1 MLRESTPKRVKV
13 LSIDGG
19 GVRGVIAASIVL
31 AIETELQRRLCD
43 NNARLAQYLDV
54 LAGTSTGSILTAL
67 YLIPPNDMPSVQ
79 TLLANPSAQFKYSA
93 HDALGVYLEQA
104 PKIFGTSYMNK
115 IWTLGGWDGPIYSP
129 KPLED
134 MLQQYAGNLMLS
146 ELPKTYMAMAY
157 DIDVGEPYVFM
168 GGADAKG
175 DRYFLRDAM
184 RASSAAPTYFPPA
197 CITPLDKSPNE
208 AKHFP
213 PACITPLSKSHEA
226 KHSALVANNP
236 NNAKHS
242 VLVANNPN
250 NAKHFVDGG
259 LVANNPSVCTLSK
272 IRSMYDETEIVMISI
287 SCGRL
292 RDICPYEK
300 AKNWG
305 TLGWIN
311 PIIAIAMDSNSRLA
325 DLESA
330 EQLRVSGNYYRFDT
344 PLITASPN
352 LDDCSPKNIAALQAD
367 AAAYLVLPEVKKMV
381 ADAVTQILL

>member
-19 GVRGVIAASIVL
+19 GVRGVIAASVVL

-43 NNARLAQYLDV
+43 NNVRLAQYLDI
-54 LAGTSTGSILTAL
+54 LAGTSTGCILTAL
-67 YLIPPNDMPSVQ
+67 YLVPPTDMPNVQ
-79 TLLANPSAQFKYSA
+79 TLLSNPSAQFKYSA
-93 HDALGVYLEQA
+93 HDALGLYLEQA
-104 PKIFGTSYMNK
+104 PKIFGTSFMNK
-115 IWTLGGWDGPIYSP
+115 LWTLGGWEGPIYSP

-146 ELPKTYMAMAY
+146 ELPKIYMAMAY
-157 DIDVGEPYVFM
+157 DIDKGEPYVFM
-168 GGADAKG
+168 GGDASLPNK
-175 DRYFLRDAM
+175 DKYFLRDAM

-197 CITPLDKSPNE
+197 CITPLGKSPNE
-208 AKHFP
+208 
-213 PACITPLSKSHEA
+213 
-226 KHSALVANNP
+226 
-236 NNAKHS
+236 
-242 VLVANNPN
+242 
-250 NAKHFVDGG
+250 AKHFVDGG
-259 LVANNPSVCTLSK
+259 LVANNPSVCTLSE
-272 IRSMYDETEIVMISI
+272 IRSMYEETEIVMISI

-300 AKNWG
+300 AKSWG

-330 EQLRVSGNYYRFDT
+330 EQLRVCGNYYRFDT
-344 PLITASPN
+344 PLMTASPN

-367 AAAYLVLPEVKKMV
+367 AAAYLVLPEVKKMII
-381 ADAVTQILL
+381 DAVTQILL